1 MAQGLK
7 KEERIIF
14 AVKAFPSQQR
24 VGKQMALPK
33 QMGFVS
39 LSTGESCQ
47 EAAGWERPCKHW
59 FNPSVLPL
67 PAGMLYQHL
76 YLLHHKMLQGHRKQ
90 SGELLLSQAVPVSPS
105 LAPPGL
111 PAQWLRFLGAFH
123 PLAGLALPLLQ
134 AQGICASK
142 SKQEA
147 TPRASQRC
155 TERQ

>member
-1 MAQGLK
+1 MWPQGLK

-76 YLLHHKMLQGHRKQ
+76 YLLHHKTLQGPREQ
-90 SGELLLSQAVPVSPS
+90 IGDCSSLRLS
-105 LAPPGL
+105 LAPP
-111 PAQWLRFLGAFH
+111 PWL
-123 PLAGLALPLLQ
+123 
-134 AQGICASK
+134 S
-142 SKQEA
+142 
-147 TPRASQRC
+147 
-155 TERQ
+155 